1 MLRGGCQTF
10 PNIVDPPGE
19 PHFTPAT
26 LHVRVYIHTHTH
38 ARAHEHIHIHS
49 SICVTWDEVLEIT
62 HINLLF
68 MVTQILSLYLPWHYC

>member
-38 ARAHEHIHIHS
+38 TRARAHKGFRKPQL
-49 SICVTWDEVLEIT
+49 T
-62 HINLLF
+62 
-68 MVTQILSLYLPWHYC
+68 

>member
-26 LHVRVYIHTHTH
+26 LHVCVYIHTHT
-38 ARAHEHIHIHS
+38 RAQRFQEAT
-49 SICVTWDEVLEIT
+49 V
-62 HINLLF
+62 NLDD
-68 MVTQILSLYLPWHYC
+68 VNIGIYIACLPFQFFKMPDLIW